1 MGHVEVQVAA
11 KKNKIY
17 FSLFPCPEIVPQTLR
32 CHPDVTQAASSVRTL
47 DRPVCSQPW
56 FRGRNKNQKALGQK
70 SILVMPRQRAIV
82 SIVEGAGISP
92 SMSSLVL
99 GSSPDLWA
107 T

>member
-1 MGHVEVQVAA
+1 MGHVEVQVTA
-11 KKNKIY
+11 KLRFILV
-17 FSLFPCPEIVPQTLR
+17 FFPCPEMVPQTLR
-32 CHPDVTQAASSVRTL
+32 FHPDVTQAASSVRTL

-70 SILVMPRQRAIV
+70 GILVMPTEDYCLYC
-82 SIVEGAGISP
+82 EGAGISP